1 MSWQERLP
9 FFLSQFLALQ
19 NINQTNPIIY
29 KTSAIEIFWAI
40 NELHLSEK
48 RGMFEFLGLKL
59 NVNPKT
65 VKNYYHNTWVKQFFH
80 KILPFRFEIFELV
93 RYAVVNGFELC
104 EAIKVFIA
112 RHLDKVFNMRQL
124 QQVFN
129 IAKYKIQDQI
139 GAEGFSVSINQCI
152 AFQTACQM
160 QE

>member
-9 FFLSQFLALQ
+9 FFLSQFLVLQ
-19 NINQTNPIIY
+19 NIN
-29 KTSAIEIFWAI
+29 KTSPIDIFQAI
-40 NELHLSEK
+40 NKLSLSEK

-59 NVNPKT
+59 NINPKT

-93 RYAVVNGFELC
+93 QYALVNGFELC
-104 EAIKVFIA
+104 EVIKVFVT
-112 RHLDKVFNMRQL
+112 RHVDKVFNMRQL

-139 GAEGFSVSINQCI
+139 GAEGYTVSIDQCI
-152 AFQTACQM
+152 AFQRACQM
-160 QE
+160 PE